1 MKPAIKIDAQDIKTH
16 GYTYS
21 DFITIEALGGYGF
34 DEEIVNKMLR
44 YEIFPQTF
52 VLADQPQVLRASI
65 FKVVNGLL
73 LNSMRL
79 YELVDE
85 TDKAKKDMVELLE
98 KSGVEI
104 TQEDL
109 ARIEAQEIGL
119 WELVTAK
126 KAQAIHD

>member
-1 MKPAIKIDAQDIKTH
+1 MKPAIKIDAQDIKAH
-16 GYTYS
+16 GYTYA
-21 DFITIEALGGYGF
+21 DFVPVEALGGYGF

-44 YEIFPQTF
+44 YEIFPQVF
-52 VLADQPQVLRASI
+52 VLAGQPQVLRASI
-65 FKVVNGLL
+65 FEVVNGLL

-104 TQEDL
+104 TREDL

-119 WELVTAK
+119 LELATAK